1 MKKIILLM
9 LTVSLLVLVACSDDN
24 EGAPIEDK
32 VVGTWNGAIEVE
44 EDPLNIVI
52 ELDNEEEF
60 TGNISIP
67 IQGLNEF
74 PLTNLKFDGEEIHFE
89 MGLPG
94 QEVAFDGELKNE
106 EQIEGTYTQ
115 DGEEYPFYLER
126 GQLAGQTGDRAQ
138 PDHMLSVET
147 DHGELKGELLLP
159 EEEGPYPIAL
169 IIPGSGPTDR
179 DGNTTTLPGKNNS
192 LKMVAESLA
201 ENGIASIRY
210 SKRGA
215 GENQEAIIPENELR
229 FEDFVNDAKAWLHK
243 IHRDER
249 FTKVSVIGHSQGSL
263 VGMLAMQEAGADY
276 FVSLAGA
283 GKSIDEVMIDQLTD
297 QLNEEQFNEAKSVL
311 DQLKQGETVEDV
323 STELQSLLAPE
334 LQPFLISWMQYDPTE
349 EIREIS
355 KPILIVQ
362 GTNDLQIA
370 ESNANNLANANLDAE
385 KLIIEDMNHVLK
397 DAPEDRMSNFD
408 TYTNPE
414 LPLSGGLM
422 DGILDFL
429 SDEK

>member
-1 MKKIILLM
+1 MKKIILFM
-9 LTVSLLVLVACSDDN
+9 LTVSLLVLVACSDDH

-74 PLTNLKFDGEEIHFE
+74 PLTNLKFNGEEIHFE

-94 QEVAFDGELKNE
+94 QEIAFDGELKNE

-147 DHGELKGELLLP
+147 EHGELKGELLLP

-215 GENQEAIIPENELR
+215 GENQEAIIPESELR
-229 FEDFVNDAKAWLHK
+229 FEDFVNDAKSWLQK

-311 DQLKQGETVEDV
+311 GQLKQGQTVEDV

-349 EIREIS
+349 EIREIN

-414 LPLSGGLM
+414 LPLSEGLM
-422 DGILDFL
+422 DRILNFL
-429 SDEK
+429 TDEK